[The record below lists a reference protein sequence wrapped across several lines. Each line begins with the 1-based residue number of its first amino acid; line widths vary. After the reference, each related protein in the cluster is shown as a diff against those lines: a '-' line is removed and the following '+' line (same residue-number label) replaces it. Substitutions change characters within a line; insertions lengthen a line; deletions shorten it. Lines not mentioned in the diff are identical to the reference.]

1 MVVDFVAQVNRT
13 ADCGGTAATFHSII
27 KWAVITEECRSVEG
41 GDHGGQQEELQGT
54 GGDVRMCSYRV
65 FDEVIMGRNDML
77 GS

>member
-1 MVVDFVAQVNRT
+1 
-13 ADCGGTAATFHSII
+13 
-27 KWAVITEECRSVEG
+27 VEG
-41 GDHGGQQEELQGT
+41 GDHGGQQEELQGR